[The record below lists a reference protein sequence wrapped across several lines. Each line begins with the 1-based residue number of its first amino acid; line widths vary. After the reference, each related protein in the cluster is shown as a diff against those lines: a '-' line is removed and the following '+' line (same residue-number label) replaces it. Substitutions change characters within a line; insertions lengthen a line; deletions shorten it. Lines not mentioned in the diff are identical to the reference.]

1 MVTIDRDKCVGCGSC
16 VKVCHEH
23 CIALVE
29 GAALVDGVARI
40 DYVFCSTCTQ
50 CVAVCPQQALSWEG
64 APPAAYDPAR
74 MPSAGQLDELLK
86 ERRTIRAFRSDPIDR
101 ALLSEIV
108 NYAVYAPAH
117 SHTLRAIIVDDP
129 ELIQFLDQAVMRFNE
144 RLYDL
149 LYRPR
154 LLRVLIPKI
163 APQRAA
169 EYLKVQPKLERALE
183 AGRAYPSPPAAF
195 VLLVDDRRTP
205 LARESAQYALYNI
218 ALYAQARGIGCRNL
232 VGNQMIL
239 NGSRAVRER
248 LGLGRHERLYGTAGL
263 GVPAVRFRNKVE
275 GRTLPIQ
282 WNDGSIKTRPPEHP
296 ARTGEKPPERTRAPS
311 PKSRAESDRDYR

>member
-1 MVTIDRDKCVGCGSC
+1 MVTMDVDKCIGCGSC
-16 VKVCHEH
+16 VKICHEH
-23 CIALVE
+23 CI
-29 GAALVDGVARI
+29 ALVDGVARI
-40 DYVFCSTCTQ
+40 DDTFCSTCAQ

-64 APPAAYDPAR
+64 VPPTAYESAR
-74 MPSAGQLDELLK
+74 LPSAEQLDELFK
-86 ERRTIRAFRSDPIDR
+86 ERRTVRAFKGDAIDR

-117 SHTLRAIIVDDP
+117 SRTLRAIVVDDP
-129 ELIQFLDQAVMRFNE
+129 ALIQSLDQAVMRFNE
-144 RLYDL
+144 RLYNL

-154 LLRVLIPKI
+154 LLRALIPRI

-183 AGRAYPSPPAAF
+183 AGRAYPNPPAAF
-195 VLLVDDRRTP
+195 ILLVDDRRTP

-239 NGSRAVRER
+239 NGSRAVCER

-263 GVPAVRFRNKVE
+263 GVPAVRFRSKVE

-282 WNDGSIKTRPPEHP
+282 WNGGSIKARPPERP
-296 ARTGEKPPERTRAPS
+296 ARTGETPPGCTRAPD
-311 PKSRAESDRDYR
+311 PKSRAESGGGCR